1 MKKLL
6 VLFVVLSMV
15 LVSSECHAQF
25 SRLSMGKYGIS
36 SISPESFRSVN
47 GSVWLEVTNPDEGFT
62 LTNITGMVYKNGVP
76 FVKGRASD
84 VYISSGSGK
93 RTFSGNASLCDG
105 ISLWSVLSLLAFDPD
120 DYTVD
125 ISMKVTLDSGSSRV
139 VAKSKVPVST
149 LLKLKK

>member
-76 FVKGRASD
+76 FVKGRAAD

-93 RTFSGNASLCDG
+93 RTFGGNASLCDG